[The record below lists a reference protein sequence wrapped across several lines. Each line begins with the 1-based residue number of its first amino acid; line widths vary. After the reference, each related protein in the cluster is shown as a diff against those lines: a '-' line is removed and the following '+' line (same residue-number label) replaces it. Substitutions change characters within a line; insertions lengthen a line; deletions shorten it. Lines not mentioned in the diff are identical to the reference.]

1 MIRYLAAVALA
12 VAATLG
18 SCSPAETSS
27 AGAYVDPAQQ
37 KRAYEVGHDDAL
49 AMLDQCKEPSE
60 VRLRLLEVRSRITTI
75 RDRVSPEAADDYE
88 LGFRKALEER
98 GDTLARVLF
107 E

>member
-1 MIRYLAAVALA
+1 MRHYIAAFAVAL
-12 VAATLG
+12 VTLLA
-18 SCSPAETSS
+18 SCSHAPAGN
-27 AGAYVDPAQQ
+27 GARVDPAQQ
-37 KRAYEVGHDDAL
+37 KRAYEVGHDDAV
-49 AMLDQCKEPSE
+49 AMLDQCKDASE

-75 RDRVSPEAADDYE
+75 RTRVSPEAAEDYE